1 MPTSIAQGKPEIF
14 NWVLQKS
21 NDINSILDIGVG
33 EGTYFNLLSS
43 IKEFNWDGIEV
54 WDPYIEQFN
63 LKDKYDVIHNIDAR
77 QFTWNK
83 HYDLTIAGDI
93 LEHMTK
99 EEAIILVDNILK
111 NTNTLIISIP
121 VIYSPQD
128 DVGGNPFEIHVKPDW
143 SVDEIRETWGDKIK
157 MEWRK
162 GKKSFIGVFWLSN
175 EQKI

>member
-1 MPTSIAQGKPEIF
+1 
-14 NWVLQKS
+14 
-21 NDINSILDIGVG
+21 
-33 EGTYFNLLSS
+33 
-43 IKEFNWDGIEV
+43 
-54 WDPYIEQFN
+54 
-63 LKDKYDVIHNIDAR
+63 
-77 QFTWNK
+77 
-83 HYDLTIAGDI
+83 
-93 LEHMTK
+93 MTK

-143 SVDEIRETWGDKIK
+143 SVDEIREIWGDKIK